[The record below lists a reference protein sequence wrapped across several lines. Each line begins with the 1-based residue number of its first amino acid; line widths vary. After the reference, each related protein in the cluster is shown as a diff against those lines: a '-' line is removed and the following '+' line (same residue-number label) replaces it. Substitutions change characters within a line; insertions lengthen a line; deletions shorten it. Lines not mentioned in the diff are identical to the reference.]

1 MEVSSSSFDVLKEFF
16 INAYMEHHFYTP
28 GTNTPYKTER
38 IKYVWVGDNN
48 RYYLSEFV
56 PQPEREALLRGKR
69 VVGSNGVQSN
79 VYWVDNATLSADTLD
94 DLVRAYIDRV
104 LIDSEHKETEIDID
118 IDLDAVEKYSNSEP
132 SIGRLNS
139 LLKAYGLP
147 FHLCNLRKRRNRNYF
162 DVTVNDKSDNSLY
175 FLRQVISNCRNCE
188 RTAFDILFALFQK
201 ANENNVYNNLRSLL
215 GQTDSGFSSTAM
227 NFIKQKNVFFH
238 IKRYK
243 ENFVHMTYE
252 QKRVFRALS
261 EIQLQHDCGFEDKCL
276 YFTLGGRIMPLDSL
290 NLGILDRIRF
300 GNPDLVDSHKAMV
313 EKDILDHKSEISN
326 WFDDFHQKI
335 A

>member
-16 INAYMEHHFYTP
+16 RNAYMEHHFYTP

-56 PQPEREALLRGKR
+56 AQPEREALLRGKR
-69 VVGSNGVQSN
+69 VIDSNGVQSN

-104 LIDSEHKETEIDID
+104 LIDSEHKEIDL
-118 IDLDAVEKYSNSEP
+118 DLDAVDKYSDTEP
-132 SIGRLNS
+132 TIGRLNN

-162 DVTVNDKSDNSLY
+162 DVTVNDKSDNALY
-175 FLRQVISNCRNCE
+175 FLRQVISNCRNSQE
-188 RTAFDILFALFQK
+188 TAFDILFALFQK
-201 ANENNVYNNLRSLL
+201 VNENNIYNLRSD
-215 GQTDSGFSSTAM
+215 GSFSSTAI
-227 NFIKQKNVFFH
+227 NFIKQKDVFLH
-238 IKRYK
+238 IRRYK
-243 ENFVHMTYE
+243 ENFVHMIYE
-252 QKRVFRALS
+252 QKRVFQALS
-261 EIQLQHDCGFEDKCL
+261 EIQLHHDCGFEDKCL
-276 YFTLGGRIMPLDSL
+276 YFSLGGRIMPLDSL
-290 NLGILDRIRF
+290 NIAVLDRIRF
-300 GNPDLVDSHKAMV
+300 GKSDLIDSHKAMV

-326 WFDDFHQKI
+326 WFDDFYQKI

>member
-16 INAYMEHHFYTP
+16 RNAYMEHHFYTP

-56 PQPEREALLRGKR
+56 AQPEREALLRGKR

-94 DLVRAYIDRV
+94 GLVRAYIDRV
-104 LIDSEHKETEIDID
+104 LIDSEYKEID
-118 IDLDAVEKYSNSEP
+118 IDLDAVDKYSDTEP

-162 DVTVNDKSDNSLY
+162 DVTVNDKSDNALY

-188 RTAFDILFALFQK
+188 RTVFDILFALFQK
-201 ANENNVYNNLRSLL
+201 ANENNVYNLRSD
-215 GQTDSGFSSTAM
+215 GGFSSTAM
-227 NFIKQKNVFFH
+227 NFIKQKDVFLH

-243 ENFVHMTYE
+243 ENFIPMTYE

-261 EIQLQHDCGFEDKCL
+261 EIQLQHDCGFENKCL
-276 YFTLGGRIMPLDSL
+276 YFLLGGRIMPLDSL
-290 NLGILDRIRF
+290 NVGILDRIRF
-300 GNPDLVDSHKAMV
+300 GNHDLVESHKAMV

-326 WFDDFHQKI
+326 WFDDFYQKI